1 MGETDAYI
9 DKEQGKAVYP
19 WLKDRKNPT
28 KARLYPLSPEEEI
41 RFLLVTRLI
50 AEYGYSTDQVDLE
63 VEVKSGQTTLPKRAD
78 IVIFGNGKSRAPEAN
93 AYIICE
99 VKSRDKT
106 NGLDQLE
113 TYINN
118 TTAEFGIWWN
128 GEDIVYLH
136 RFKEPHK
143 FEEIPD
149 IPRKGET
156 LEDVGTWNK
165 EELVVA
171 TDLIKVFNTIHN
183 HIYANEGFLKEKVFN
198 EMLKFIFM
206 KMVDEKLTEPK
217 PYFRITSKELE
228 AVREGKGESFTN
240 RIEHLWTTVKK
251 EYGDVFDQDERIN
264 LRADTQAFV
273 VSQLQKF
280 AFRRTPSDIKGTAFQ
295 TFVYAHQRGERG
307 EFFTPHPVADLMVRM
322 MDPSELE
329 ITIDP
334 ACGSGG
340 LLVRAMLHAWEKI
353 DRAKHLNEL
362 EKRDRSYTYAR
373 YYIKGI
379 DFNPDLAR
387 VSKMHMVVYDDGHT
401 GIFCTNS
408 LFSFPEI
415 KETAIRH
422 GAIRQN
428 EDFEDSFH
436 IVLTNPPFGTKGKVK
451 DRRILEQFELAYR
464 WTRDKDTNRWYKTD
478 KIQDGQTPEILFI
491 ERCFQL
497 LKPYGR
503 MGIVLPDGILSNS
516 SLAYVRQW
524 ILDNARVLASIS
536 LPAETFIPYGSGIK
550 ASVLFLQKLPLDELK
565 QVRENSYKIFFA
577 PIKKVGYDVRG
588 KETYKRNDAG
598 ETILG
603 QDGQPIIDSD
613 IHETVEAFKGFLQ
626 EAGVKLHGEQY

>member
-1 MGETDAYI
+1 MAEKNAYI
-9 DKEQGKAVYP
+9 DKNQAKAVYP
-19 WLKDRKNPT
+19 WLKDRKDPA
-28 KARLYPLSPEEEI
+28 KPRVYPLTPEEEV
-41 RFLLVTRLI
+41 RFILVTRLTS
-50 AEYGYSTDQVDLE
+50 EYGYSASQIDIE
-63 VEVKSGQTTLPKRAD
+63 VEVKSGQTTLAKRAD
-78 IVIFGNGKSRAPEAN
+78 IIVFDNGKSKAPEAN

-99 VKSRDKT
+99 VKSKDKK

-128 GEDIVYLH
+128 GDDVVYLH
-136 RFKEPHK
+136 RLKEPHK
-143 FEEIPD
+143 FDEIPD
-149 IPRKGET
+149 IPRKGEA

-165 EELVVA
+165 DELVIA

-206 KMVDEKLTEPK
+206 KMIDEKLSEAK
-217 PYFRITSKELE
+217 PYFRITSAELD
-228 AVREGKGESFTN
+228 AVREGKGVNFIN
-240 RIEHLWTTVKK
+240 RIDHLWDTVKK
-251 EYGDVFDQDERIN
+251 EYGDVFSQDERIN
-264 LRADTQAFV
+264 LRPDTQAFV

-307 EFFTPHPVADLMVRM
+307 EFFTPHPVAELMVKM

-329 ITIDP
+329 SIIDP

-340 LLVRAMLHAWEKI
+340 LIVKAMIHAWERIK
-353 DRAKHLNEL
+353 RAKHLNEI
-362 EKRDRSYTYAR
+362 ERKERSYTHAR

-408 LFSFPEI
+408 LSSLSNI

-422 GAIRQN
+422 GALRQDEN
-428 EDFEDSFH
+428 FEEGFDV
-436 IVLTNPPFGTKGKVK
+436 VLTNPPFGTKGKVV
-451 DRRILEQFELAYR
+451 DRRILEQFDLAYR
-464 WTRDKDTNRWYKTD
+464 WTKDKKTQRWYKTD
-478 KIQDGQTPEILFI
+478 KVLEGQTPEILFI

-497 LKPYGR
+497 LRPYGR
-503 MGIVLPDGILSNS
+503 MAIVLPDGILSNS

-524 ILDNARVLASIS
+524 IMDTTRILASIA
-536 LPAETFIPYGSGIK
+536 LPSETFIPYGSGIR
-550 ASVLFLQKLPLDELK
+550 ASVLFLQKIPPDELK
-565 QVRENSYKIFFA
+565 IIREADYQIFFA
-577 PIKKVGYDVRG
+577 SVKKIGYDVRG
-588 KETYKRNDAG
+588 RETYKRTEEG
-598 ETILG
+598 ELMRG
-603 QDGQPIIDSD
+603 VNGELLIDSQITD
-613 IHETVEAFKGFLQ
+613 VVEAFKSYIDK
-626 EAGVKLHGEQY
+626 AGVKLHGPKY